1 MGGGMRDAFVTRLHL
16 LASKDRRVNLITGDL
31 GFGVLEKFASEF
43 PNQFLNAGVAE
54 QNMTGIATGMA
65 LEGKIVFTYSIGNF
79 PTLRA
84 LEQIRNDA
92 AYHDANVKVVAVGGG
107 FSYGALGM
115 SHHATEDLAI
125 LRALPQVTVI
135 SPGCVWE
142 AEEAAN
148 ALVNVQGAAY
158 LRLDK
163 SSAGRTNS
171 PSERFV
177 LGKMRR
183 LREGTDAV
191 LFTTGG
197 ILGVALEVADQL
209 SRQGIGLRVYSVHS
223 LRPFDEEE
231 LCLAVRDCGACF
243 TLEEHVVQGGLG
255 GLIAETCLEAGALP
269 RLFYRFGLRGGY
281 SSVVGS
287 QEYLR
292 KRFGLDADAVAS
304 QIFDHLKVKSI

>member
-1 MGGGMRDAFVTRLHL
+1 MRDGFVTRLHS
-16 LASKDRRVNLITGDL
+16 LASQDKRLNLITGDL
-31 GFGVLEKFASEF
+31 GFGVLENFSREF
-43 PNQFLNAGVAE
+43 PSQFLNAGVAE
-54 QNMTGIATGMA
+54 QNMTGIAAGMA

-125 LRALPQVTVI
+125 LRALPQVTVV

-142 AEEAAN
+142 AEEATN
-148 ALVNVQGAAY
+148 ALVNVQGTAY

-163 SSAGRTNS
+163 SSAGRTNF
-171 PSERFV
+171 PGERFV

-191 LFTTGG
+191 LFATGG
-197 ILGVALEVADQL
+197 ILGVALDVADRL
-209 SRQGIGLRVYSVHS
+209 SQMGIGLRVYSVHS

-231 LCLAVRDCGACF
+231 LCSAVRECGVCF

-255 GLIAETCLEAGALP
+255 GLIAETCLEAGVQP
-269 RLFYRFGLRGGY
+269 RLFHRFGLRGGY

-287 QEYLR
+287 QEFLR
-292 KRFGLDADAVAS
+292 KRFGLDADALAS
-304 QIFDHLKVKSI
+304 RIASHLK